1 MADDNVRK
9 GIQAMLEIDWC
20 NEEDD
25 RLAVEMQVMK
35 EWFTEEWKVLM
46 KTIESTDHTDIQ
58 HQLGL
63 RRKRLCQLCVLW
75 QDALADFAG
84 DWMRDWG
91 PSEDELGDARAMEQE
106 AFVEGVDEEQGMD
119 IEFETEVDPVIM
131 EHEETV
137 ALTEVYRINY
147 QEDVE

>member
-1 MADDNVRK
+1 
-9 GIQAMLEIDWC
+9 
-20 NEEDD
+20 
-25 RLAVEMQVMK
+25 
-35 EWFTEEWKVLM
+35 
-46 KTIESTDHTDIQ
+46 
-58 HQLGL
+58 
-63 RRKRLCQLCVLW
+63 
-75 QDALADFAG
+75 
-84 DWMRDWG
+84 MRDWG

-119 IEFETEVDPVIM
+119 IEFKTEVDPVIM